1 MTLKNSNSV
10 IMDQNVQEINSISTI
25 FQMYFKHSQ
34 RYIQRINY
42 SMFEYRTHSIPF
54 RKRCFRALF
63 YFSTSLYMAFI
74 MIMATYIP
82 YIRFFLEIE
91 QQMLGF
97 KDIRLYGS
105 FSGVIILMDTYKW
118 YSTFQKLINYRYPLN
133 EILIKL
139 DQTVDEN
146 LNTSNRQ
153 TLIQFFAKSFRFTFK
168 LNTLFKYGFYLT
180 SIKMT
185 YILTMEFLEAKIS
198 INQLLIGILTS
209 LLMFSNIDHFIM
221 GISMELI
228 YLVFSLGYLKINM
241 RQLIGEVRKWK
252 SIRNRRMAIFQKDF
266 RRYYL
271 RHYCEMVHFR
281 NMQGNFLM
289 FIELMSK
296 SLCMIIVI
304 SCAKTTKFNVNT
316 YFMIAVFIMTFI
328 YAEIV
333 FIAISSFP
341 KYNEKFFKMLY
352 DWNARNL
359 SQLIRT
365 NIIKFKRIIC
375 LREIIK
381 RNLFLQAISR
391 NSYGFYFGQ
400 KNFLQTLSSEQQLYD
415 YISPSNNR
423 MNQSKNVIIIS
434 TKKKH
439 NNNEKVHRN

>member
-1 MTLKNSNSV
+1 
-10 IMDQNVQEINSISTI
+10 MDQNLQEINSISTI

-63 YFSTSLYMAFI
+63 YFSASLYMAFI
-74 MIMATYIP
+74 MIMGTYIP

-97 KDIRLYGS
+97 KDMRLYGS
-105 FSGVIILMDTYKW
+105 FSGAIILMDTYKW

-146 LNTSNRQ
+146 LNISNRQ
-153 TLIQFFAKSFRFTFK
+153 SLIKFFTKSYRFTLR
-168 LNTLFKYGFYLT
+168 LNSLFKY
-180 SIKMT
+180 
-185 YILTMEFLEAKIS
+185 
-198 INQLLIGILTS
+198 
-209 LLMFSNIDHFIM
+209 
-221 GISMELI
+221 
-228 YLVFSLGYLKINM
+228 
-241 RQLIGEVRKWK
+241 
-252 SIRNRRMAIFQKDF
+252 
-266 RRYYL
+266 
-271 RHYCEMVHFR
+271 
-281 NMQGNFLM
+281 
-289 FIELMSK
+289 
-296 SLCMIIVI
+296 
-304 SCAKTTKFNVNT
+304 
-316 YFMIAVFIMTFI
+316 
-328 YAEIV
+328 EIV

-365 NIIKFKRIIC
+365 NVIKFKRIIC

-400 KNFLQTLSSEQQLYD
+400 VFFIDKLKLIEMFLFNFVFFILLY
-415 YISPSNNR
+415 
-423 MNQSKNVIIIS
+423 
-434 TKKKH
+434 KKM
-439 NNNEKVHRN
+439 VM